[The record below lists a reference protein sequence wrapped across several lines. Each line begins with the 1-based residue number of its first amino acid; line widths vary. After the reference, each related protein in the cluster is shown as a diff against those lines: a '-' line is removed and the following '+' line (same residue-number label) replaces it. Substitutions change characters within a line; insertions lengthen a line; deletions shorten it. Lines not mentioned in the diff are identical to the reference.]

1 MDKLEIAKNALAEIE
16 KGAIAASTYTDDM
29 TFELSGAAAAESRT
43 IPGPHARG
51 LVGAAPD
58 WNFHARDFRVEGD
71 TVHINIGIT
80 GTQTRTLSGLMPGM
94 PSVPPT
100 GKQFSLPGEHLDIT
114 VRGDKI
120 SRVVAQVPPGGGVP
134 GLLKQLGVPLPG

>member
-1 MDKLEIAKNALAEIE
+1 MDKVEIAKNAMAEIE

-29 TFELSGAAAAESRT
+29 TFSGPVPQPLNREQYL
-43 IPGPHARG
+43 GLMHA

-120 SRVVAQVPPGGGVP
+120 SRIVAQVPPGGGVA